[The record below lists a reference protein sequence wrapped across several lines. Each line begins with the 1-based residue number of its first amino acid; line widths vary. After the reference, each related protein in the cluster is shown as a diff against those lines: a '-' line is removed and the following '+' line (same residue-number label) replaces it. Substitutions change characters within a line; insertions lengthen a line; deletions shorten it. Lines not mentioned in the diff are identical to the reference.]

1 MGEKEIIGKSSS
13 TNGKNSH
20 ILITK
25 VVRWELMKLCERDN
39 PYRKWM
45 WLGVVMAL
53 MIYQCSEEREQ
64 VEFMADLLVLMG
76 GILFVLSYE

>member
-1 MGEKEIIGKSSS
+1 
-13 TNGKNSH
+13 
-20 ILITK
+20 
-25 VVRWELMKLCERDN
+25 MKLCERDN